1 MVGEATTRAGT
12 AEVGGG
18 QSTQGH
24 LSPRNV
30 GVRCADLLRNREKK
44 SSRFN
49 QNNPPGPRAYE
60 YSAACGQLRSRR
72 AHLGDCGCVTG
83 ARLCRHTRAPPPAW
97 EGSCHGELGGLFCEA
112 AEAQEGAA
120 GLIIPKNAAEEQKLK
135 LERLMKNPVRRG
147 AG

>member
-1 MVGEATTRAGT
+1 MFIRRTDVEAET
-12 AEVGGG
+12 
-18 QSTQGH
+18 SIIGH
-24 LSPRNV
+24 LMQRTDSF
-30 GVRCADLLRNREKK
+30 KK
-44 SSRFN
+44 T
-49 QNNPPGPRAYE
+49 
-60 YSAACGQLRSRR
+60 L
-72 AHLGDCGCVTG
+72 T
-83 ARLCRHTRAPPPAW
+83 TRAPPPAW